1 MLFDIAILPFGMPI
15 ALDFI
20 NHMSSSEKANP
31 GAKKVIVPKLS
42 VRQYDPN
49 PKDWEALPIPSERGL
64 PKPHN
69 VFHRRERRAAPQ
81 RDGRP
86 HMSKDS
92 KSFVS
97 TAGMATVFGID
108 SHSRTTTICALSRE
122 SGETETRTFRGN
134 DYAAMARWMSGF
146 PAPALGVYE
155 AGCTGF
161 VPARRLSAGSVSVVP
176 IAPSKMPAS
185 SDSRTRKNDR
195 NDAARLARLAV
206 AGELKEVWVPPC
218 EIEGMRE
225 LAHALDDLKA
235 QRTRAFQHV
244 LALLCRHGVIWDERT
259 PRGALRK
266 PWCDAFWTWLR
277 GIDLGDAAAQAA
289 LRSAIRAAES
299 ADEQYGALLDE
310 AHRLAGASPLAGIV
324 RALQCLKCVQ
334 FVTALTFAAEV
345 GDFSRF
351 RSGRSITSYFGLAPS
366 ESSSGTKKRMGAI
379 SRCGCALTR
388 SLLVECSWSAL
399 RCSPAKGKA
408 CPETVDVRIRERAR
422 TLSARLCSHRRSLV
436 ARGVPACKANA
447 ATAAELARFMLFLG
461 SEQQSLA
468 AEAS

>member
-1 MLFDIAILPFGMPI
+1 MDL
-15 ALDFI
+15 
-20 NHMSSSEKANP
+20 KY
-31 GAKKVIVPKLS
+31 VS

-69 VFHRRERRAAPQ
+69 VFHRRERRAAPR

-266 PWCDAFWTWLR
+266 PWCAAFWTWLR

-366 ESSSGTKKRMGAI
+366 ESSSAAKKRMGAI

-408 CPETVDVRIRERAR
+408 CPEPVDVRIRERAR

-436 ARGVPACKANA
+436 ARGMPACKANA

>member
-1 MLFDIAILPFGMPI
+1 
-15 ALDFI
+15 
-20 NHMSSSEKANP
+20 
-31 GAKKVIVPKLS
+31 
-42 VRQYDPN
+42 
-49 PKDWEALPIPSERGL
+49 
-64 PKPHN
+64 
-69 VFHRRERRAAPQ
+69 
-81 RDGRP
+81 
-86 HMSKDS
+86 MSKDS

-161 VPARRLSAGSVSVVP
+161 VPARRLSAGNVSVVP

-235 QRTRAFQHV
+235 RRARAFQHV

-266 PWCDAFWTWLR
+266 HWCVEVK
-277 GIDLGDAAAQAA
+277 IDFT
-289 LRSAIRAAES
+289 R
-299 ADEQYGALLDE
+299 LDSE
-310 AHRLAGASPLAGIV
+310 PP
-324 RALQCLKCVQ
+324 
-334 FVTALTFAAEV
+334 
-345 GDFSRF
+345 
-351 RSGRSITSYFGLAPS
+351 PS
-366 ESSSGTKKRMGAI
+366 EPTYIRQSRHRGA
-379 SRCGCALTR
+379 
-388 SLLVECSWSAL
+388 
-399 RCSPAKGKA
+399 
-408 CPETVDVRIRERAR
+408 PE
-422 TLSARLCSHRRSLV
+422 S
-436 ARGVPACKANA
+436 A
-447 ATAAELARFMLFLG
+447 ATAGEALSCSAR
-461 SEQQSLA
+461 SLA
-468 AEAS
+468 L